1 MSDITDIKPELA
13 STEVEPKL
21 LEAGADETEVVFDAL
36 ASETT
41 RQLLWDLYE
50 TPATP
55 TEVADRAGTSLQ
67 NAHYHLDKLE
77 AAGLVQDVGTRY
89 SERGQAMTVYAP
101 TSDPLVL
108 AGRDRT
114 ARSIR
119 EHLPAMAGALALL
132 AGVALAIQWVMPS
145 GDMGSYGVVGPAGRS
160 TGPPPPPVGTGSVTQ
175 FVNALTPGGLVALGG
190 ATVLAVWV
198 AAAWLGER

>member
-1 MSDITDIKPELA
+1 MTDLTDIEPELA

-41 RQLLWDLYE
+41 RQLLWRLYE
-50 TPATP
+50 SPGTP
-55 TEVADRAGTSLQ
+55 TDVADLEGTSLQ

-77 AAGLVQDVGTRY
+77 AAGLIQDVGTRY
-89 SERGQAMTVYAP
+89 SERGQSMTVYAP

-114 ARSIR
+114 ADSLRDR
-119 EHLPAMAGALALL
+119 LPAMAGTAVLL
-132 AGVALAIQWVMPS
+132 AGLAVVLQLAAEARGPDATGIVA
-145 GDMGSYGVVGPAGRS
+145 PAGRS
-160 TGPPPPPVGTGSVTQ
+160 SSPAIGGGGPLAG
-175 FVNALTPGGLVALGG
+175 AIDAIAPGGLVLLGG
-190 ATVLAVWV
+190 AVVLAAWV
-198 AAAWLGER
+198 LTAWYDR